1 MERVTV
7 QYNGEMVTLDVPEGM
22 SDDQIIAFLQQQDAN
37 KPSPIGQT
45 QTQPSL
51 ADPATQVAE
60 QAAAKGLL
68 YNPQMSVSSPAGPVR
83 PTVVNPTVGGAII
96 NDVADLASKAG
107 RITPKMI
114 DQQVV
119 QKPLSFLAQLPG
131 AFAERYLG
139 QANMQK
145 TFGDMVKGAGKAV
158 INPSNYLN
166 AAKAVGGAVIAPEN
180 ILAAPYT
187 MAGYEMDRIRQD
199 PTRPLTN
206 TNPFTGNQVV
216 QDTLEYNP
224 YAQMTRGQ
232 AATQGAAGAQNR
244 RTAIAGQQYGGL
256 TPAQQQMLEQD
267 RIDQAI
273 RRKAAQKVLGPVIPQ
288 GY

>member
-22 SDDQIIAFLQQQDAN
+22 SDDQIIAFLQQQDTN

-68 YNPQMSVSSPAGPVR
+68 YNPQMSVTSPAGPVR

-107 RITPKMI
+107 RITPQMI

-119 QKPLSFLAQLPG
+119 QKPLSFLGQLPG
-131 AFAERYLG
+131 AIAERYLG

-145 TFGDMVKGAGKAV
+145 SFGDMVKSAGKAV

-166 AAKAVGGAVIAPEN
+166 AAKAVGGAVMAPEN

-187 MAGYEMDRIRQD
+187 MAGYEMDKIRAN
-199 PTRPLTN
+199 PTAP
-206 TNPFTGNQVV
+206 
-216 QDTLEYNP
+216 EYEFNP

-232 AATQGAAGAQNR
+232 AATQGAAGAMNR
-244 RTAIAGQQYGGL
+244 RNTIANQQYGGL
-256 TPAQQQMLEQD
+256 TAEQQRMLEQD
-267 RIDQAI
+267 KIDQAI

-288 GY
+288 GR

>member
-22 SDDQIIAFLQQQDAN
+22 SDDQIIAFLQQQDTN

-68 YNPQMSVSSPAGPVR
+68 YNPQMSVTSPAGPVR

-96 NDVADLASKAG
+96 NDVVDLASKAG
-107 RITPKMI
+107 RITPQMI

-131 AFAERYLG
+131 AVAERYLG

-145 TFGDMVKGAGKAV
+145 SFGDMVKSAGKAV

-166 AAKAVGGAVIAPEN
+166 AAKAVGGAVMAPEN

-187 MAGYEMDRIRQD
+187 MAGYEMDKIRAN
-199 PTRPLTN
+199 PTAP
-206 TNPFTGNQVV
+206 
-216 QDTLEYNP
+216 EYEFNP

-232 AATQGAAGAQNR
+232 APTQGAAGAQNR
-244 RTAIAGQQYGGL
+244 RQAIAGQQYGGL
-256 TPAQQQMLEQD
+256 TAEQQAMLEQD
-267 RIDQAI
+267 KIDQAI
-273 RRKAAQKVLGPVIPQ
+273 RRKAAQKVLGPVIPPGQ
-288 GY
+288 